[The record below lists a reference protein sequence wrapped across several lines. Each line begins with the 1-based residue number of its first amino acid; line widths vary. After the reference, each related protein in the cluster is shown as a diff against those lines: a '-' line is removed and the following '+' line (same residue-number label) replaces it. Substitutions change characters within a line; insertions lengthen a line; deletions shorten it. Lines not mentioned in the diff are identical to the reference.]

1 MHGKIERRTGRQQKQ
16 QRRQEHRGNLFDHR
30 HLHLANYLHRDLRV
44 RERVYESAG
53 TYAHGVK
60 GHLPRAIYVHV
71 DMPKHRCEN

>member
-1 MHGKIERRTGRQQKQ
+1 
-16 QRRQEHRGNLFDHR
+16 
-30 HLHLANYLHRDLRV
+30 
-44 RERVYESAG
+44 VYESAG